1 MGREIVPVSKLVV
14 IKYKIMDITIN
25 INDNELSEDD
35 KLVIKDC
42 LGLGDEDNLDEHLNR
57 LAKASFIEY
66 IKMFKEK
73 GLPTRADEVQQERL
87 FFLLLHYFMNRV
99 PFEHEI
105 SSIFQITQIQSRTLL
120 RNTNSRFRTKIAQF
134 IRNTIRTVLR
144 TAVLNGDG
152 DRYELEIT
160 SSVIKDEINTYLS
173 QRNAHLFPL
182 TKKRGYLA
190 VYECPEDTY
199 NFLSENFEIHIAD
212 D

>member
-1 MGREIVPVSKLVV
+1 
-14 IKYKIMDITIN
+14 MDITITL
-25 INDNELSEDD
+25 NDDELSEDD
-35 KLVIKDC
+35 KLVIKEC
-42 LGLGDEDNLDEHLNR
+42 LSLNDQDNIDEHLVR

-105 SSIFQITQIQSRTLL
+105 SSIFQITQSQSRTLL

-134 IRNTIRTVLR
+134 IRNTIRTVLS

-152 DRYELEIT
+152 DKYEMEIT
-160 SSVIKDEINTYLS
+160 SGVIMEEINTYLS
-173 QRNAHLFPL
+173 QRNAQLFPL
-182 TKKRGYLA
+182 KKKRGYLA
-190 VYECPEDTY
+190 IYECHEDTY
-199 NFLSENFEIHIAD
+199 DFLREQFEID
-212 D
+212 VDND